1 MPALRNPRH
10 EAFCHAYRENGGN
23 GRRAYLAAGYNARLP
38 RNSRSVPVDAAASRL
53 LRHVK
58 VNERLQELAAM
69 TTKRHEITVDTLIT
83 DLEDDRQLARTEGQ
97 ASAAVQATMAKARLL
112 GLIIDRKESGAPG
125 DFAGLQTADEVIA
138 LVRNELGEEAA
149 KALARLM
156 NAAPEATHQAP
167 DTVN

>member
-1 MPALRNPRH
+1 
-10 EAFCHAYRENGGN
+10 
-23 GRRAYLAAGYNARLP
+23 
-38 RNSRSVPVDAAASRL
+38 
-53 LRHVK
+53 
-58 VNERLQELAAM
+58 M

-156 NAAPEATHQAP
+156 NTAPEATHQAP